1 MRTPRNLL
9 ASSLALAAAFVLASC
24 GKSPVAP
31 RTEETPPPT
40 PEIRT
45 PTKLIL
51 QQIVVRKFPAKK
63 TSGSDWDA
71 SLVVNSRKPDLYIVV
86 GQDGGLPVYSSD
98 VRDNA
103 TPGNIYRF
111 TYGYGTSN
119 LPISLP
125 YGSQNRVYL
134 MDRDVGGDND
144 RLGWITLNMASAYPD
159 DNSSAVSHRFSDSGN
174 RIEIE
179 IVGTWDYR

>member
-1 MRTPRNLL
+1 MKTPRNPL
-9 ASSLALAAAFVLASC
+9 ASSLTLAAALLLAGC

-31 RTEETPPPT
+31 QIEDSTPPT

-71 SLVVNSRKPDLYIVV
+71 SVIVNYRKPDLYVVV

-98 VRDNA
+98 VRENA
-103 TPGNIYRF
+103 TSGNVYRF

-125 YGSQNRVYL
+125 YGSQYRMYL
-134 MDRDVGGDND
+134 MDVDFGGDND
-144 RLGWITLNMASAYPD
+144 RLGWVTLNMLAAYPN
-159 DNSSAVSHRFSDSGN
+159 DNSSAVSHVFKDSSD